1 MLSLSDLDLRQSGD
15 DLSQIPTRLSK
26 SAVGVCTLRL
36 VAQEGGVIDGPQDPV
51 VLEGSAHLRQ
61 ISIHPLNN
69 AVATLHE
76 AKTTPLN
83 LESFGF
89 GVVTSPDPAVVGDEV
104 YVGVANGVRDP
115 GDGATDGEVGAV
127 PLEGGEVEEGR
138 RGVRAE

>member
-51 VLEGSAHLRQ
+51 ILECSARLSQ
-61 ISIHPLNN
+61 IDIHPLYD
-69 AVATLHE
+69 AVVMLHE
-76 AKTTPLN
+76 AQTPPLVPTM
-83 LESFGF
+83 GF
-89 GVVTSPDPAVVGDEV
+89 GVVTSPDPTVVGDEV

-115 GDGATDGEVGAV
+115 WDGATDGEVGAV
-127 PLEGGEVEEGR
+127 PLEGGEVEEGH
-138 RGVRAE
+138 RGVRAH